1 MTEERRHT
9 DESLRLEREAVDEAL
24 RCASAEAGL
33 LRSMAK
39 ERAATDQTLQL
50 ERRCDDGAVA
60 TRDELLGI
68 VSHDLRNMLNGIVGF
83 ANLIELDA
91 HDDPSL
97 KAFADHAA
105 RIQRSSAR
113 MARLIADL
121 LDVSS
126 IASGHLSVS
135 RSPGNLAELVQEAVE
150 LHQPQ
155 ARSLGIT
162 LGYGE
167 MAATACA
174 CFDAA
179 RILQVLHNLL
189 GNALK
194 FTSAAGHITVGV
206 ERISDEVC
214 TAVGDTGVGI
224 PEGVLETIFD
234 RFHQVAPG
242 ERAGAGLGL
251 YICRCVVEAHG
262 GRIWAESQPGAGS
275 TFRFSL
281 PVLRAAK
288 EQSSGDGEVRSP
300 GQRLPDEG
308 GRPPAA
314 TPSE

>member
-1 MTEERRHT
+1 M
-9 DESLRLEREAVDEAL
+9 EREAVDEAL
-24 RCASAEAGL
+24 RCGSAEGGWS
-33 LRSMAK
+33 RSMAK
-39 ERAATDQTLQL
+39 ERATTDQTLQL
-50 ERRCDDGAVA
+50 ERGCDDGAVA

-91 HDDPSL
+91 QDDPSL
-97 KAFADHAA
+97 KAFADHAT

-135 RSPGNLAELVQEAVE
+135 RSPGNVVELVQEAVE

-167 MAATACA
+167 MAAAAGA

-194 FTSAAGHITVGV
+194 FTSAAGQITVRV
-206 ERISDEVC
+206 ERIADEVC
-214 TAVGDTGVGI
+214 TAVDDTGVGI

-262 GRIWAESQPGAGS
+262 GRIWAESHPGAGS

-281 PVLRAAK
+281 PASGAAND
-288 EQSSGDGEVRSP
+288 QSP
-300 GQRLPDEG
+300 GAGDVVSLEQRLPDEG
-308 GRPPAA
+308 RRPPAT